1 MHGGQQ
7 PSRPLAEVKRV
18 SSPQRTVTETV
29 TPLSASQNAG
39 SSVMVFGVL
48 LVSVAVLYFG
58 RDVFVPFAIATLLS
72 FMLAPLVI
80 RLRRLGAPRVI
91 SIILVV
97 ALAFSVIA
105 GLGIVVTN
113 QIASLAD
120 DIPRYERNIE
130 AKVKSLQDLLP

>member
-48 LVSVAVLYFG
+48 LVSVAVL
-58 RDVFVPFAIATLLS
+58 
-72 FMLAPLVI
+72 
-80 RLRRLGAPRVI
+80 
-91 SIILVV
+91 
-97 ALAFSVIA
+97 
-105 GLGIVVTN
+105 
-113 QIASLAD
+113 
-120 DIPRYERNIE
+120 
-130 AKVKSLQDLLP
+130 